1 MPGCSSNVPKISQ
14 HIRKQ
19 HCLSPEEISEYVTL
33 AKNINPKKVMKVEDD
48 EEAQPRSQV
57 VAIGGFID
65 IYYLLFIV
73 FYFIYTVFQSPER
86 MLEVQGVFLNTL
98 VWGY

>member
-1 MPGCSSNVPKISQ
+1 MPRCSSNVLKISQ
-14 HIRKQ
+14 HIGKQ

-33 AKNINPKKVMKVEDD
+33 AKTITPKKVMKVEDD
-48 EEAQPRSQV
+48 EVAQPRSQV
-57 VAIGGFID
+57 VAIGRFID

-73 FYFIYTVFQSPER
+73 FYFIYTVFQGPER
-86 MLEVQGVFLNTL
+86 MLEVQGVSLSIL